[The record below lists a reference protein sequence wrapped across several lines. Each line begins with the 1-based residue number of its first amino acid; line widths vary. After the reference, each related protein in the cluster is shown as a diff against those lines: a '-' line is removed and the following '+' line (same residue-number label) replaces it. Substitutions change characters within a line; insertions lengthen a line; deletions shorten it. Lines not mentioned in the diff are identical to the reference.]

1 MRIFHQFRILK
12 LTPSA
17 YQKPQMT
24 LQTPPSPPP
33 PPPKKQTNKQNN
45 NGASLSF
52 EHTIEKAAARQV
64 LLKILSNVRVQER
77 QALP

>member
-1 MRIFHQFRILK
+1 
-12 LTPSA
+12 
-17 YQKPQMT
+17 MT
-24 LQTPPSPPP
+24 LQTHPSPP

>member
-24 LQTPPSPPP
+24 LQTHPSPPT
-33 PPPKKQTNKQNN
+33 PPKKQTNKQNN

>member
-1 MRIFHQFRILK
+1 MRIFHQFRILITYTIS
-12 LTPSA
+12 LSETTDDTPD
-17 YQKPQMT
+17 
-24 LQTPPSPPP
+24 PPLPP